1 VARAI
6 GGAVAVAM
14 VTAML
19 IGCVKQATLPD
30 DCSATSVQREATLT
44 GERLNPEAINVCKG
58 QQLTLTI
65 ITQRAGEIHI
75 HGYEKEMEVE
85 PGDTATFTFST
96 TLPGQFHI
104 ELHTPNNGPEIEIG
118 ILTVNEP

>member
-1 VARAI
+1 
-6 GGAVAVAM
+6 M

-44 GERLNPEAINVCKG
+44 GDRLNPEAINVCKG

>member
-1 VARAI
+1 
-6 GGAVAVAM
+6 M
-14 VTAML
+14 VTATL

-44 GERLNPEAINVCKG
+44 GDRLNPEAINVCKG
-58 QQLTLTI
+58 QQLILTI

>member
-44 GERLNPEAINVCKG
+44 GDRLNPEAINVCKG